1 MIVTTE
7 FRAAGGHNG
16 PYLVRFRRKVHAHVT
31 QVRTSRTYTSSH
43 ADAPEGLPA
52 GVRFRP
58 ALPEEEYAVVAVR
71 RASGWTADTVGQ
83 QFRAM
88 AEGRRDIW
96 IAECDGYL
104 VGTLTIEWLA
114 DDRSLA
120 DGVAI
125 AHVSNLVV
133 HPYYRHRGI
142 GRGLLASAE
151 HAAALKAYRSMTI
164 GVDEGNHYAR
174 TIYERRGYRWSK
186 DLHAPWGRI
195 HVLVRRLV
203 PAALTP

>member
-1 MIVTTE
+1 MTLLRSPRT
-7 FRAAGGHNG
+7 APAGHGV
-16 PYLVRFRRKVHAHVT
+16 P
-31 QVRTSRTYTSSH
+31 
-43 ADAPEGLPA
+43 PEGLPT
-52 GVRFRP
+52 GVRFRL

-83 QFRAM
+83 QFQAM
-88 AEGRRDIW
+88 ADKRRDIW

-104 VGTLTIEWLA
+104 VGTLTIEWVA

-120 DGVAI
+120 DGNAV

-142 GRGLLASAE
+142 ARGLLASAE
-151 HAAALKAYRSMTI
+151 HAAGARAFRSMTI
-164 GVDEGNHYAR
+164 GVDEGNQYAR
-174 TIYERRGYRWSK
+174 SIYERRGYRWSK

-195 HVLVRRLV
+195 HVLVRPLV
-203 PAALTP
+203 PTPATT

>member
-1 MIVTTE
+1 MLHW
-7 FRAAGGHNG
+7 FAAGGHG
-16 PYLVRFRRKVHAHVT
+16 GAHLVRFRRKVQPHVT
-31 QVRTSRTYTSSH
+31 QVRTPRTYTSSLG
-43 ADAPEGLPA
+43 DGPEGLPT

-114 DDRSLA
+114 DDPSLA

-142 GRGLLASAE
+142 ARGLLASAE
-151 HAAALKAYRSMTI
+151 HAATLKAFRSMTI

-195 HVLVRRLV
+195 HVLARRLV
-203 PAALTP
+203 APTFTP

>member
-1 MIVTTE
+1 M
-7 FRAAGGHNG
+7 
-16 PYLVRFRRKVHAHVT
+16 T
-31 QVRTSRTYTSSH
+31 QVRTPRTYTSSH
-43 ADAPEGLPA
+43 DDGPEGLPA

-58 ALPEEEYAVVAVR
+58 ALAEEEFAVVAVR

-83 QFRAM
+83 QFLAM

-151 HAAALKAYRSMTI
+151 HAATLKAYRSMTI

-195 HVLVRRLV
+195 HVLARRLIA
-203 PAALTP
+203 PTFTA